1 MNNRLIYIMTKVL
14 KLKKEFI
21 KKLESALVDEIP
33 EITNIDLE
41 AYYNEAYN
49 FENVFI
55 VVSYENGQKA
65 VTKITKI
72 TSNLSMLKKL
82 SELLNKPE
90 NGIYDYYKSIVNDSL
105 WKRIV

>member
-1 MNNRLIYIMTKVL
+1 MNNRLIYVMKKVL
-14 KLKKEFI
+14 NLKKEFI
-21 KKLESALVDEIP
+21 KKLESAIVDEIP
-33 EITNIDLE
+33 SITNIDLE
-41 AYYNEAYN
+41 AYYNESYN

-55 VVSYENGQKA
+55 VVNYENGQKA
-65 VTKITKI
+65 VSKITKR
-72 TSNLSMLKKL
+72 TSNLSILKKL